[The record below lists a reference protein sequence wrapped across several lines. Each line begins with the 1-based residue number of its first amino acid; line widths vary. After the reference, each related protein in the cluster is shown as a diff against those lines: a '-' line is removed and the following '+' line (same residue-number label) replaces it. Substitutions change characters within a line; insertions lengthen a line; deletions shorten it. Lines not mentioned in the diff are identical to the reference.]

1 MIAMLLIMKT
11 VVVCVLDLL
20 VYMFNANCIYTKY
33 HHVLRRC
40 ELILLGFLS
49 WLLLLLLLLLLL
61 SFHML
66 NTTHASQK
74 ACLFLALDGS
84 VDIEFGLLV
93 LESDRIQLFFGHQ
106 FT

>member
-1 MIAMLLIMKT
+1 MIVMLLIMKT

-20 VYMFNANCIYTKY
+20 IYMFNANCIYTKY

-49 WLLLLLLLLLLL
+49 WLLLLL